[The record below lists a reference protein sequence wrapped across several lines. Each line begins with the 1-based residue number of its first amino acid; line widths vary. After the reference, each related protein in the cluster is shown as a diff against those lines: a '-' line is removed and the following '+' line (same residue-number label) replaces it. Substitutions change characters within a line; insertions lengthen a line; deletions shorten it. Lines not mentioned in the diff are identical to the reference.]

1 MTLFYEEEG
10 ALKLPF
16 DCQALAREVI
26 NGALE
31 YIHCPYE
38 VSGQS
43 LTHYER

>member
-26 NGALE
+26 NEHYSFQAALK
-31 YIHCPYE
+31 
-38 VSGQS
+38 
-43 LTHYER
+43 

>member
-26 NGALE
+26 NGHWNIFIAHMKFRSIS
-31 YIHCPYE
+31 Y
-38 VSGQS
+38 S
-43 LTHYER
+43 L

>member
-26 NGALE
+26 NDALE
-31 YIHCPYE
+31 YIHCHMKFRSISY
-38 VSGQS
+38 S
-43 LTHYER
+43 L